1 MTIYTF
7 NLLVGYEPNGVDVA
21 QASRAI
27 MLRQLQEP
35 ARFVFTTWPSPQK
48 LAYYLSLGHKD
59 EELLYA
65 YLSFTDQATNVPS
78 VTVGALQMDFQ
89 LTRLDLVKKT
99 ETEAHYQFSNN
110 QSLVF
115 TLDPYHRDC
124 VRYVD
129 YLVRGSI
136 VKREWYGAKKMVTEY
151 FVGGTIV
158 RRTYHHQD
166 GKVAFQEIK
175 QGEQWF
181 YQLGTEILLTQTQ
194 VLERFLARLNLGKE
208 DILLLDR
215 ASLMDFTRPI
225 LEQKTSARLG
235 FVFHSEH
242 EFLNGSLNYEYYYVF
257 KYMRRFDFLLVATEL
272 QKEVLLETFKKQ
284 GIDVLPIYVLPVG
297 HLDQLQQPSSPRQ
310 PLSMMTASRLD
321 PRKRI
326 DLAIRAVAL
335 AHQKVPGLQFHIFG
349 KGGEEPTLRQLI
361 QDFYADDYILLRGHA
376 DLDSLYPQF
385 QVYVTTSQWETF
397 GLTLMEAVGSGLA
410 LVGFDARYGNPTFI
424 QDGKNGYLVPYG
436 VERNEEDLVADM
448 ADKLV
453 SVLENDLESMHQ
465 TSYKI
470 ARTYLRE
477 RVVQAWR
484 QVLDGLREDLSSHS

>member
-99 ETEAHYQFSNN
+99 ETEAHYQLSNN

-151 FVGGTIV
+151 FVGGIIV

-335 AHQKVPGLQFHIFG
+335 AHQKVPALKFHIFG

-361 QDFYADDYILLRGHA
+361 QDLYADDYILLRGYA

-484 QVLDGLREDLSSHS
+484 QVLDRLREDLSSHS